1 MIYWGIIGAGN
12 IAHRFAVSLKAEREA
27 QLLAISGR
35 NKEKLENFAEKHGVE
50 RVYVGHEELLAN
62 PDITAVYVALPH
74 GMHREWVLKA
84 LRAGKAVLCEKPAV
98 LTREEMQE
106 IADCAIETGLL
117 FMEAMKPRFVPSYA
131 GIKEAMLSGKIGE
144 ITAVKATLCNDMPFE
159 KMGKTYH
166 TEPGQGGV
174 LYDCGIYCVSW
185 LVDVAS
191 SLGYERRYTVQ
202 KIETVIKDEIDYYV
216 DAHLSIGGL
225 ETELECAFDRM
236 KKRQLIITGTK
247 GQILVEELHRSQKYE
262 VKVSGADGM
271 ITEEQHELPYEVDD
285 FYGEIHYFN
294 QCLLAGKTE
303 SGIMPLQASLD
314 CADMIDEIR
323 KFF

>member
-12 IAHRFAVSLKAEREA
+12 IAHRFAASLKAEKEA

-35 NKEKLENFAEKHGVE
+35 NQEKLNLFAEKHEVE
-50 RVYVGHEELLAN
+50 RVYVGHEGLLSD

-84 LRAGKAVLCEKPAV
+84 LRAGKVVLCEKPAV
-98 LTREEMQE
+98 LTREEMRE
-106 IADCAIETGLL
+106 IADCAAETQLL

-131 GIKEAMLSGKIGE
+131 GIKEAILSGKIGE
-144 ITAVKATLCNDMPFE
+144 VTAVKATLCNNMPFE
-159 KMGKTYH
+159 QMEKTYH
-166 TEPGQGGV
+166 TESGQGGA
-174 LYDCGIYCVSW
+174 LYDCGIYCVNW
-185 LVDVAS
+185 LVDAAA
-191 SLGYERRYTVQ
+191 SLGYERRYAVE
-202 KIETVIKDEIDYYV
+202 KIETVIKDGVDYYV

-225 ETELECAFDRM
+225 QAELECAFDRM

-247 GQILVEELHRSQKYE
+247 GQILAEELHRSQKYA
-262 VKVSGADGM
+262 VMLSGGDGTM
-271 ITEEQHELPYEVDD
+271 TEEQHEVPYKVDD
-285 FYGEIHYFN
+285 FYGEIHHFN

-303 SGIMPLQASLD
+303 SEIMPLQASLD
-314 CADMIDEIR
+314 CADMVDEIR